1 MCYKKFKMKF
11 KLKYFSNIE
20 DCFYFVKGFL
30 VWLIKDWYWEK
41 VIKMK
46 IND

>member
-1 MCYKKFKMKF
+1 MCYEKFKMKF

-30 VWLIKDWYWEK
+30 VCLVKDWYREN